1 MTAAHTCT
9 ICQGRS
15 KMLRAVLRR
24 KLPSPV
30 VGLSRTAPGRGLP
43 SATSTRRLFLRAS
56 RCRACSC
63 HFFLWNRSQTSHSS
77 WDRWRTRSGGAAR
90 SKQNPPSSA
99 TTSHGF
105 QARVSLLKT
114 GHLFLAPSEVKT
126 RPGAPR
132 LLGRL
137 HGRQCVTA
145 RARLLSSL
153 SPPTG
158 PARLRGCPPGWFR
171 GPEAAP
177 RFPARAPSAPC
188 PATPPGSPRGC
199 ASSSW
204 QQEPP
209 SVVASQGQNPPCQ
222 EHQGSACLLEPGP
235 CPPAKTQRRLRM
247 PRSLDNSASRHT
259 PSAASDKIFV
269 RTVCVTE
276 RSTSNF

>member
-30 VGLSRTAPGRGLP
+30 VGLSRTAPGRGPP
-43 SATSTRRLFLRAS
+43 SATSTRCLFLRAS

-77 WDRWRTRSGGAAR
+77 WDRRRTRSGGAAR

-114 GHLFLAPSEVKT
+114 GHLFPAPSEVNT

-145 RARLLSSL
+145 RAGLLSSL

-158 PARLRGCPPGWFR
+158 HARLRGCSPGWFR

-209 SVVASQGQNPPCQ
+209 SAVASQGQNPPCQ